1 MRTKLID
8 RGKSRSPSWLFDC
21 HRCWARNI
29 KKAAASELIGVKKR
43 AIFSL
48 IYFCESI
55 CLYYI
60 PQAMPHA
67 IPQTHFPFYP
77 HRLIVWIRKKLS
89 KHQSY
94 HKVKRAKRSVIW
106 MHKKCTFYVQNSVS
120 KGKKCFKPGRIV
132 VHWWTSLNIT
142 IWKQPALPSYR
153 EVPKKT
159 EPESKLTKK
168 FYKIGHFRVPKSL
181 TLKMRLGA
189 QPFLWK
195 WVIFAWESKAEHLP
209 LFWHRGPGELGTLL
223 FADVFSEVML
233 WSRDRVLS

>member
-1 MRTKLID
+1 M
-8 RGKSRSPSWLFDC
+8 
-21 HRCWARNI
+21 
-29 KKAAASELIGVKKR
+29 IGVKKGS
-43 AIFSL
+43 IFSL

-60 PQAMPHA
+60 PQAMPDA

-106 MHKKCTFYVQNSVS
+106 MHKKCTFYVQNSGS

-195 WVIFAWESKAEHLP
+195 WVLFAWEWKMISISKGWAPILVLTQRLGGTRNWP
-209 LFWHRGPGELGTLL
+209 LRRRFLRSNAVVSRSCFEL
-223 FADVFSEVML
+223 ML
-233 WSRDRVLS
+233 WMNNSSKKIDREVTYWKFLFKN